1 MRNAG
6 KNSTPPFL
14 TVAWEVSKMFEDFY
28 GFRATPFSRDIPTN
42 ALLISADMEDM
53 LGRMMY
59 AAQKQLFM
67 VVTGDCGTGKTT
79 LVRKFQSQLDSS
91 AYSLLYLADSKLT
104 PRHFYKGLL
113 SQLGIEA
120 CFYRGDAKRQLHHE
134 IELMRGI
141 HHRRPVVVVDEAHLL
156 DREMLEEVRF
166 LLNFR
171 MDAESPMALILI
183 GQNELWDK
191 LQLQSFLAI
200 RQRIDLQSKLYHMDR
215 SQVGAYVKCHLSFA
229 GTTTDIFS
237 DSALDEVFRISSGA
251 ARMVNKLCTHCLLYG
266 SQNGK
271 RIIDD
276 HMVKRV
282 AEGEVA

>member
-1 MRNAG
+1 MLQ
-6 KNSTPPFL
+6 SL
-14 TVAWEVSKMFEDFY
+14 TGEWEVQAMYESFYDFS
-28 GFRATPFSRDIPTN
+28 ATPFSRDIPVN
-42 ALLISADMEDM
+42 ELLISSETEEL
-53 LGRMMY
+53 LGRMAY

-67 VVTGDCGTGKTT
+67 VITGDCGTGKTT
-79 LVRKFQSQLDSS
+79 LVRKFCASLDPG
-91 AYSLLYLADSKLT
+91 AFTLLYLADSKLT

-113 SQLGIEA
+113 AQLGINA

-134 IELMRGI
+134 IELMHGI

-166 LLNFR
+166 LLNFK
-171 MDAESPMALILI
+171 MDAESPMALILM

-191 LQLQSFLAI
+191 LQLQSYKAI

-215 SQVGAYVKCHLSFA
+215 SQVGAYVKRHLQYA
-229 GTTTDIFS
+229 GAKSDIFS
-237 DSALDEVFRISSGA
+237 DSALDEVFRLSSGA
-251 ARMVNKLCTHCLLYG
+251 ARMVNKLCTHSLLYG

-276 HMVKRV
+276 RMVKRV